1 MNEVQKRLNDFI
13 SYLGMSVSQF
23 EQSIGVGNAFVKN
36 TNERMRNSSKNLI
49 ATRYPELNMDWL
61 MKGRG
66 EMLKPISNTL
76 NSYGNNS
83 ANTINGN
90 ATIISTSQKGCKTPV
105 LKDIDTE
112 GAISKKNDALNNIN
126 VVDLFKEA
134 TSAIRNNDNSMQE
147 YPLGA
152 IIILKRLTDKNNI
165 VWGDNYYIETVDYH
179 MIRRIQE
186 CDDEHIV
193 ACSSNE
199 KTNQDGM
206 LIYSPIKIAKDSI
219 ISISAIL
226 GYVKKE
232 NDNNLI

>member
-49 ATRYPELNMDWL
+49 ASRYPELNMDWL

-83 ANTINGN
+83 ANSINGN
-90 ATIISTSQKGCKTPV
+90 ATIISTSQKRYK
-105 LKDIDTE
+105 E
-112 GAISKKNDALNNIN
+112 QISKENDGIVSETNKILNNIHIG
-126 VVDLFKEA
+126 DLFKEA
-134 TSAIRNNDNSMQE
+134 TSAIINNDDSMRE

-152 IIILKRLTDKNNI
+152 IIILKRLTDDNNI
-165 VWGDNYYIETVDYH
+165 IWGNNYYIETCDYKI
-179 MIRRIQE
+179 IRRVQKNNDKQIT
-186 CDDEHIV
+186 
-193 ACSSNE
+193 AYSSNE
-199 KTNQDGM
+199 KTNQDGT
-206 LIYSPIKIAKDSI
+206 LIHSPIIIPKKSI
-219 ISISAIL
+219 ISISSVL
-226 GYVKKE
+226 GYIKKE
-232 NDNNLI
+232 ENNNIVL

>member
-49 ATRYPELNMDWL
+49 ASRYPELNMDWL

-83 ANTINGN
+83 ANSINGN
-90 ATIISTSQKGCKTPV
+90 ATIISTSQKRYK
-105 LKDIDTE
+105 E
-112 GAISKKNDALNNIN
+112 QISKENDGIVSETNKILNNIHIG
-126 VVDLFKEA
+126 DLFKEA
-134 TSAIRNNDNSMQE
+134 TSAIINNDDSMRE

-152 IIILKRLTDKNNI
+152 IIILKRLTDDNNI
-165 VWGDNYYIETVDYH
+165 IWGNNYYIETCDYKI
-179 MIRRIQE
+179 IRRVQKNNDKQIT
-186 CDDEHIV
+186 
-193 ACSSNE
+193 AYSSNE
-199 KTNQDGM
+199 KTNQDGT
-206 LIYSPIKIAKDSI
+206 LIHSPIIIPKKSI
-219 ISISAIL
+219 ISISSVL
-226 GYVKKE
+226 GYIKKE
-232 NDNNLI
+232 KNNNIVL

>member
-66 EMLKPISNTL
+66 EMLKPISNTI

-83 ANTINGN
+83 ANAINGN
-90 ATIISTSQKGCKTPV
+90 ATIISTSQKRYK
-105 LKDIDTE
+105 E
-112 GAISKKNDALNNIN
+112 QISKENDGIVSETNETLNNIHIG
-126 VVDLFKEA
+126 DLFKEA
-134 TSAIRNNDNSMQE
+134 TSAIINNDDSMRE

-152 IIILKRLTDKNNI
+152 IIILKRLTDDNNI
-165 VWGDNYYIETVDYH
+165 LWGNNYYIETCDYKI
-179 MIRRIQE
+179 IRRVQKNNDKQIT
-186 CDDEHIV
+186 
-193 ACSSNE
+193 AYSSNE
-199 KTNQDGM
+199 KTNQDGT
-206 LIYSPIKIAKDSI
+206 LIHSPIIIPKKSI
-219 ISISAIL
+219 ISISSVL
-226 GYVKKE
+226 GYIKKE
-232 NDNNLI
+232 ENNNIVL